1 MPQIWLAIH
10 MHLGWVQKS
19 SLADS
24 DSGMSREHFKGG
36 K

>member
-24 DSGMSREHFKGG
+24 DGGMSREHFKGG